1 MKKDLTELVIII
13 DKSGSMNSLKED
25 VIGGYNSLISKQ
37 KEEGN
42 TTVTTIFFNDKVD
55 FVHEQVDIK
64 ELKPIDGRSYHPS
77 GCTALLDA
85 IGDAISFIKAK
96 HSKLKEED
104 LPEHT
109 IISIMTDGLENASV
123 EYSYPHIKRM
133 IEFQKKCGW
142 DFIFQA
148 ANIDIDYEIDRLGID
163 PRMAVKFKASS
174 KGVHDTML
182 KCCCMVSDIKKKK

>member
-13 DKSGSMNSLKED
+13 DKSGSMHSLKED
-25 VIGGYNSLISKQ
+25 VIGGYNALISKQ

-42 TTVTTIFFNDKVD
+42 TIVTTIFFNDKVN

-64 ELKPIDGRSYHPS
+64 ELKPIDSRSYQPS

-96 HSKLKEED
+96 HAKLKEEE

-109 IISIMTDGLENASV
+109 IISIMTDGLENASI
-123 EYSYPHIKRM
+123 EYSYPQIKRM

-142 DFIFQA
+142 NFIFQA

-163 PRMAVKFKASS
+163 KRMAVRFKASS

-182 KCCCMVSDIKKKK
+182 KCCAMVSDIKKK